1 MMRLRSS
8 SRCSMKDMRSI
19 LSSSSSSGS
28 VGAEGG
34 GGGGGRR
41 MSPVSVTTSTE
52 GVVTTSASGDGTPG
66 LSSSILSYVFCDV
79 SRYRGLSSRIEDH
92 HVLMDSGSL
101 GWLTGCPEGCSA
113 LRSEE

>member
-52 GVVTTSASGDGTPG
+52 GVVTSASGDGTPG